1 MEKLLAV
8 IGIVLIMGTCY
19 LLSSDRKTINWK
31 SVGLAFLAQ
40 IALAVLMIKTPV
52 WKAVEWVAGGF
63 SWLLAQ
69 STEGIN
75 FVFGGLSDNVVFFIN
90 SLLPIV
96 YISAIMG
103 LLFHFGIIQK
113 FIKVIGLG
121 IAKIFNIDTIV
132 AVNAVTN
139 MFLGQT
145 ESLFITKSYLPTA
158 KDSVIFATLVAGMS
172 SISVSVMGLYT
183 GYGASMEWIVV
194 SIPLTVFSTFVLT
207 QIVMPTEYEAVD
219 DLVVEND
226 KGNNFLD
233 TMMNYANAGFRS
245 VIGISVALMVF
256 ISFVYMLNNLLGFVA
271 PWLTVEKILGIIF
284 YPISLLMGVP
294 TGELGVVSELLA
306 TRLALNEA
314 VAYGMPQFASLSVNA
329 KAMLTVALC
338 GFAGFGSVGIL
349 IGGYSAIAPDKAGLV
364 AKLGMKALVIATF
377 VNILTGAI
385 VGILI

>member
-40 IALAVLMIKTPV
+40 IALAVLMIKTPL
-52 WKAVEWVAGGF
+52 WKVVEWVAGGF

>member
-40 IALAVLMIKTPV
+40 IALAVLMIKTPL
-52 WKAVEWVAGGF
+52 WKVVEWVAGGF

-245 VIGISVALMVF
+245 VIGVSVALMVF